1 MAQHDATEIA
11 NKPSHTQKN
20 TTKKWGKPEHIAH
33 LQFDE
38 KRSKA
43 GKLYKTME

>member
-1 MAQHDATEIA
+1 ML
-11 NKPSHTQKN
+11 QKLQIN
-20 TTKKWGKPEHIAH
+20 PRYTAHTKKHGDEKKNGKNQKHIAH

-43 GKLYKTME
+43 GKPLRME